1 MRMFRQLVVT
11 IVATGCMSLSNGW
24 AVESIIPA
32 DSLIK
37 PTFFTDGD
45 EVDICDVGC
54 DCLPQKTCR
63 RFYLSA
69 MIGPSF
75 ASLDATSN
83 PALNTSGSIFAA
95 GGAAGVALERANG
108 QLRFEVEGM
117 GRTTYIEEIASMPGF
132 SQLTTNNWS
141 VLGNAWRDLML
152 TERFGIYG
160 GGGIGAGGYLLG
172 QRNPPPF
179 TPLEYDPATA
189 AFAWQ
194 AGGGLI
200 YEMSDNITFDV
211 DYRFFQPGVIQQT
224 SLTAPNQFQASEVM
238 FTARIYEPFKR
249 WLR

>member
-1 MRMFRQLVVT
+1 MRMFRKLIVT
-11 IVATGCMSLSNGW
+11 AASIACLSAASGW
-24 AVESIIPA
+24 ADEPLIPS
-32 DSLIK
+32 DSLIR
-37 PTFFTDGD
+37 PTFSATSD
-45 EVDICDVGC
+45 ESVLSNVGC
-54 DCLPQKTCR
+54 DCLPQNDCR

-75 ASLDATSN
+75 ASLNDTADPS
-83 PALNTSGSIFAA
+83 LNTNGSIFAA
-95 GGAAGVALERANG
+95 GGALGVALERTNG
-108 QLRFEVEGM
+108 RLRLEVEGM
-117 GRTTYIEEIASMPGF
+117 GRTTYLEAIESMPGF

-152 TERFGIYG
+152 TDRFGIYG

-179 TPLEYDPATA
+179 VPLQYGPAKA

-200 YEMSDNITFDV
+200 YEISDNVTFDV
-211 DYRFFQPGVIQQT
+211 GYRFFQLGVMRQDAVV
-224 SLTAPNQFQASEVM
+224 APNQFQASEVM
-238 FTARIYEPFKR
+238 FTARMYEPFKR